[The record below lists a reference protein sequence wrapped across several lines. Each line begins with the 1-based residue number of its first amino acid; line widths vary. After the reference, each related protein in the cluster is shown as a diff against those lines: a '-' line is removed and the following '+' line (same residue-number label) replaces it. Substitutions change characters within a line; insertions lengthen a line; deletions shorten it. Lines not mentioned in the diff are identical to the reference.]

1 MKDITLNSQRA
12 LKSHTPSIQSA
23 LPTAA
28 YPALLIAFVVFFLAP
43 LGAHGLWIP
52 DETRY
57 AQAAQELLQS
67 GNWAAPHFLGLRYF
81 EKPIGGYWLIAIG
94 QALFGDNLFGARI
107 ASALTSAA
115 TVGLIWL
122 LGRRLWNDAWKTW
135 TASLLYMSFGLAA
148 GQAGY
153 ANIDP
158 QLTLWITLG
167 LVACWFA
174 MEGETPRERWAGWAL
189 LGVACAMGFMTKGF
203 LAWLLP
209 VIVVGPYALLHK
221 RWRELLKGGPL
232 AIVLAVLLSL
242 PWAIMVHQREADFW
256 QFFFWNEHIRRFAGT
271 HAQHAAPFWFF
282 VPLLFAGALP
292 WALLVVPS
300 LRRAWRE
307 RTEPRIAFLSLWFAM
322 PFLFF
327 SLSKGKLPTYILP
340 CFVPL
345 ALLMAN
351 TLVDKL
357 RQGDLLAI
365 TRNGLLNLGMGS
377 VALLGL
383 VVIQVAHPI
392 YTNQPLQI
400 GLALVVC
407 LAWMVCGCIQ
417 WKRPAHYWFAPA
429 LGLWVL
435 VALLPA
441 AMPLSVVDNKMPDQF
456 ISRHLDALKASKS
469 LLSNELGAASA
480 LAWRL
485 DRSDVTLLDVQG
497 ELQYGLAYPDAAD
510 RQVTSENM
518 ERWLA
523 LHTAQGPV
531 GIVLSLSGKPGG
543 TVPSWIPRGAEVY
556 RENNLLI
563 VIAQAQKAPLAAS
576 PPGTPRG

>member
-1 MKDITLNSQRA
+1 MSDITLPSPCRTGTTTAGLARA
-12 LKSHTPSIQSA
+12 LPA
-23 LPTAA
+23 VA
-28 YPALLIAFVVFFLAP
+28 YPALLIAFVLCFLAP
-43 LGAHGLWIP
+43 LGLHGLWIP

-57 AQAAQELLQS
+57 AQAAQELLHS
-67 GNWAAPHFLGLRYF
+67 GNWVAPHFLGLRYF

-94 QALFGDNLFGARI
+94 QAIFGDNLFGARI
-107 ASALTSAA
+107 ASAATTAA
-115 TVGLIWL
+115 TFGLIVL
-122 LGRRLWNDAWKTW
+122 LGRRLWNDHWKTW
-135 TASLLYMSFGLAA
+135 TACLLYMSYGLAA

-158 QLTLWITLG
+158 QLTLWITLS
-167 LVACWFA
+167 LVAAWYA
-174 MEGETPRERWAGWAL
+174 MEGENPRERWAGWGL

-209 VIVVGPYALLHK
+209 VIVVAPYAILQQ

-232 AIVLAVLLSL
+232 AILLAVLLSL
-242 PWAIMVHQREADFW
+242 PWALAVHHREADFW
-256 QFFFWNEHIRRFAGT
+256 QFFFWNEHIRRFAGVK
-271 HAQHAAPFWFF
+271 AQHAAPFWFF
-282 VPLLFAGALP
+282 VPMLFAGALP

-307 RTEPRIAFLSLWFAM
+307 RKERRTAFLALWFAM

-357 RQGDLLAI
+357 RQRDVFAI
-365 TRNGLLNLGMGS
+365 SGNGLFNLVAGCL
-377 VALLGL
+377 ALLGL
-383 VVIQVAHPI
+383 ITMQIVHPV
-392 YTNQPLQI
+392 YTGQPVQLI
-400 GLALVVC
+400 LGLLVC
-407 LAWMVCGCIQ
+407 ATWAACGFAQWM
-417 WKRPAHYWFAPA
+417 RPTRHWFTPA

-435 VALLPA
+435 IALLPA

-456 ISRHLDALKASKS
+456 IAQHLGELKGAKS

-485 DRSDVTLLDVQG
+485 NRSDVTLLDVQG
-497 ELQYGLAYPDAAD
+497 ELQYGLSYPDAED
-510 RQVTSENM
+510 RKVTSENIQ
-518 ERWLA
+518 RWLA
-523 LHTAQGPV
+523 QHAEQGPV
-531 GIVLSLSGKPGG
+531 GIVLNLSGKSGAV
-543 TVPSWIPRGAEVY
+543 VPSWIPPGADVFQQ
-556 RENNLLI
+556 NNLLI
-563 VIAQAQKAPLAAS
+563 VITRGPAAPNQAP
-576 PPGTPRG
+576 

>member
-1 MKDITLNSQRA
+1 MA
-12 LKSHTPSIQSA
+12 GA
-23 LPTAA
+23 LPAAA
-28 YPALLIAFVVFFLAP
+28 YPALLIAFVLCFLAP
-43 LGAHGLWIP
+43 LGLHGLWIP

-57 AQAAQELLQS
+57 AQAAQELLHS
-67 GNWAAPHFLGLRYF
+67 GNWVAPHFMGLRYF

-94 QALFGDNLFGARI
+94 QAIFGDNLFGARI
-107 ASALTSAA
+107 ASAATTAA
-115 TVGLIWL
+115 TVGLIFL
-122 LGRRLWNDAWKTW
+122 LGRRFWNDAWKTW
-135 TASLLYMSFGLAA
+135 TACLLYMSYGLAA

-158 QLTLWITLG
+158 QLTLWITLS
-167 LVACWFA
+167 LVAAWYA
-174 MEGETPRERWAGWAL
+174 MEGENARERWAGWSL

-209 VIVVGPYALLHK
+209 VIVVGPYAILQQ

-232 AIVLAVLLSL
+232 AVLLAVLLSL
-242 PWAIMVHQREADFW
+242 PWALAVHHREADFW
-256 QFFFWNEHIRRFAGT
+256 QFFFWNEHIRRFAGVK
-271 HAQHAAPFWFF
+271 AQHAAPFWFF
-282 VPLLFAGALP
+282 VPMLFAGALP

-307 RTEPRIAFLSLWFAM
+307 RKERRSAFLALWLAM

-351 TLVDKL
+351 TLVDKV
-357 RQGDLLAI
+357 RQRELFTISG
-365 TRNGLLNLGMGS
+365 NGLFNLVTGS
-377 VALLGL
+377 LALLGL
-383 VVIQVAHPI
+383 VVLQLVHPL
-392 YTNQPLQI
+392 YSGQPLQLS
-400 GLALVVC
+400 LAL
-407 LAWMVCGCIQ
+407 LVCGAWAASGYLQ
-417 WKRPAHYWFAPA
+417 WMRPARHWYAPA

-435 VALLPA
+435 IALLPA

-456 ISRHLDALKASKS
+456 IARHLGELKGAQS

-485 DRSDVTLLDVQG
+485 NRSDVALLDVQG
-497 ELQYGLAYPDAAD
+497 ELQYGLSYPDAAE
-510 RQVTSENM
+510 RKVSSETVGRWIAQRSEN
-518 ERWLA
+518 
-523 LHTAQGPV
+523 GP
-531 GIVLSLSGKPGG
+531 IAMVLDLSGKSGAAI
-543 TVPSWIPRGAEVY
+543 PSWIPADAQVF

-563 VIAQAQKAPLAAS
+563 VVIQPHAAKAPVSSGKS
-576 PPGTPRG
+576 P